1 MSKNSSIFNIISNS
15 INTLEIVSSSCRI
28 DRNNLLIITIRDSN
42 QEIIVRQPIIPNQ
55 SKIILNI
62 LLSQNLMITP
72 TILTLIIIS
81 TPIIISTLI
90 IILVMFS
97 SYHSITKI
105 RMSGVVGII
114 VISSSVVFS
123 SIPPI
128 QKNIVIMS
136 KVFQKSRSS
145 YNSLT
150 RRKVVLI

>member
-1 MSKNSSIFNIISNS
+1 
-15 INTLEIVSSSCRI
+15 
-28 DRNNLLIITIRDSN
+28 
-42 QEIIVRQPIIPNQ
+42 
-55 SKIILNI
+55 
-62 LLSQNLMITP
+62 MITP

-128 QKNIVIMS
+128 
-136 KVFQKSRSS
+136 
-145 YNSLT
+145 
-150 RRKVVLI
+150 